1 MKSITAALISAKAN
15 FKSIHKNKVNPH
27 FKNKYADLDSILE
40 SVSPA
45 LCEAGLLL
53 TQPTKLL
60 ESGLTVLVTKITH
73 AESGESIE
81 SELLITIPGD
91 PQKLG
96 AVMTYYRRFSLCSLL
111 AIAPDDDDDGNTAK
125 AASVKASVDLTDRV
139 ADLRKAFEVLNWDPT
154 KKSDW
159 IKTISSKPVGTW
171 GEAEYDLAGK
181 RAWKEVHES
190 AKVI

>member
-27 FKNKYADLDSILE
+27 FKNRYADLDSILE
-40 SVSPA
+40 SISPA

-81 SELLITIPGD
+81 SELLITIPSD

-111 AIAPDDDDDGNTAK
+111 AIAPDDDEDGNTAK
-125 AASVKASVDLTDRV
+125 AVSVKASVDLTDRV

-159 IKTISSKPVGTW
+159 IKTISNKPVGTW